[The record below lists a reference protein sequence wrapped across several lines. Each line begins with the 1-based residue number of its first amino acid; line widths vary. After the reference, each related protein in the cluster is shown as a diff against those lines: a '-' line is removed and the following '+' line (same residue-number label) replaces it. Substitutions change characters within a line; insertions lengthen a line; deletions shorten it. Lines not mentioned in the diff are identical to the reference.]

1 MEWKKGRRGG
11 NVDDRRGASRIEALL
26 ARSPTYRSETSPGL
40 NSTSPRM
47 RDSMVS
53 EAVREQSRGRGMN
66 KGGAVEGRMS
76 DKEWEGSAKD
86 KAQDMKLAKK
96 RGMSHKQWEASSMD
110 KKHDRQQSMK
120 GLKHGG
126 MVKSDGCAV
135 RGKTKGK
142 NC

>member
-26 ARSPTYRSETSPGL
+26 ARSPTYRRETSPGL

-53 EAVREQSRGRGMN
+53 DAVRERSRGRAMN
-66 KGGAVEGRMS
+66 KGGAVT
-76 DKEWEGSAKD
+76 AP
-86 KAQDMKLAKK
+86 KAQKGGPNYVKPYYHGHDEGTPPSKP
-96 RGMSHKQWEASSMD
+96 RGKFAA
-110 KKHDRQQSMK
+110 
-120 GLKHGG
+120 GG
-126 MVKSDGCAV
+126 SVGDGCVV

-142 NC
+142 NR

>member
-1 MEWKKGRRGG
+1 VNTAPAAANTAQGTL
-11 NVDDRRGASRIEALL
+11 AEALRLEEQGNHAKAFSIYKSL
-26 ARSPTYRSETSPGL
+26 ADKGDALAQCKVGVAYGL
-40 NSTSPRM
+40 
-47 RDSMVS
+47 
-53 EAVREQSRGRGMN
+53 GRG
-66 KGGAVEGRMS
+66 V
-76 DKEWEGSAKD
+76 AKD